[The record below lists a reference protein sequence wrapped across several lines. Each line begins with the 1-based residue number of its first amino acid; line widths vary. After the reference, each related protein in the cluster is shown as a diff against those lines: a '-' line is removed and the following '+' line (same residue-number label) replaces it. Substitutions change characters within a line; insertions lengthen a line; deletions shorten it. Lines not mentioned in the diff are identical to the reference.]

1 MSRTGVYVAF
11 NGCGTTDPTES
22 DIKCYNLLKAWNEN
36 KAIDFSFPDSHAKTY
51 AVRDSSSIDT
61 LHDRLR
67 ERLRKSKI
75 MLLIITQNTTKT
87 PSVLDWEISEAVYTY
102 KLPIVVAY
110 TFHEGYLP
118 NPSLY
123 RNKWPAALKDAINTK
138 SVKSIHIPFQKK
150 PIIDA
155 ISKYG
160 VNNPFT
166 WEIAVYSKEYYDNI
180 ST

>member
-1 MSRTGVYVAF
+1 MARTGVYVAF

-22 DIKCYNLLKAWNEN
+22 DIKYYDLLKAWDKN

-87 PSVLDWEISEAVYTY
+87 PSVLDWEIREAVYTY

-110 TFHEGYLP
+110 TFHHGFLP
-118 NPSLY
+118 DPSLY
-123 RNKWPAALKDAINTK
+123 SNKWPAAFVEAVHNKALT
-138 SVKSIHIPFQKK
+138 SIHMPFEYK
-150 PIIDA
+150 PIWDA

-160 VNNPFT
+160 VNQPFPHLLT
-166 WEIAVYSKEYYDNI
+166 YYI
-180 ST
+180 HSFYE